1 MFHVKM
7 NSSDLQRQLTKI
19 SPNTRFE
26 IDEEESAVSI
36 YDKYVTV
43 TWTKGPDPNE
53 IEDSLRAFWLANK
66 NKLYSSPKICITLI
80 NNLQDEADV
89 VEKANDESSFEPIQM
104 VTKLARYKPTKMKIT
119 EIEF

>member
-7 NSSDLQRQLTKI
+7 NSTDLQRQLTKI
-19 SPNTRFE
+19 SPNTKFQ

-36 YDKYVTV
+36 YDKYVTI
-43 TWTKGPDPNE
+43 TWSKGPDSNE
-53 IEDSLRAFWLANK
+53 VEDSLRAFWLANK

-80 NNLQDEADV
+80 NSLQNETDA

-104 VTKLARYKPTKMKIT
+104 VTNLAKYRPTKMKIT